1 MRIPRECFFGP
12 DFPKNGFWGWN
23 IQNPTPDLESDTVM
37 PCVCANFQ
45 AKPKALVF
53 SAQICLKTDLGLE
66 IQKPNVGIRISILEI
81 PCVPIFQQKGQL

>member
-1 MRIPRECFFGP
+1 MRITRECFFGP

-37 PCVCANFQ
+37 PCVCVNFQ

>member
-23 IQNPTPDLESDTVM
+23 IQNPTPDLESAL
-37 PCVCANFQ
+37 PRYRVCANFQ
-45 AKPKALVF
+45 AKRKALIF

-66 IQKPNVGIRISILEI
+66 IQKPNFGTRISILEI

>member
-1 MRIPRECFFGP
+1 MRITRECFFGP

>member
-12 DFPKNGFWGWN
+12 DFPKNGFWGWH